1 LVARRETRGEKRPTG
16 DGEHPGS
23 DPNLSEFVLESLN
36 RTSVAA
42 MTLHDFTM
50 QTLEGEQK
58 KLADF
63 SGKTVLIVN
72 VASRCGLTP
81 HYAGLERVYRKYKDK
96 GFEVLG
102 FPCNQ
107 FGAQE
112 PGSAEDIRE
121 FCSTTYDVTFPL
133 FAKIDVNGAN
143 RSPLYQWLTEQDV
156 GPDGSGDIVW
166 NFGKFVVGPNGE
178 LVARFSPQVEP
189 EDPKLLQTVESALG

>member
-1 LVARRETRGEKRPTG
+1 
-16 DGEHPGS
+16 
-23 DPNLSEFVLESLN
+23 VLESLN

-81 HYAGLERVYRKYKDK
+81 QYTGLEELHRAYRDR
-96 GFEVLG
+96 GFSVLG

-107 FGAQE
+107 FAGQE
-112 PGSAEDIRE
+112 PGTEEEIKT
-121 FCSTTYDVTFPL
+121 FCSTKYDVTFPL
-133 FAKIDVNGAN
+133 FQKLDVNGATAH
-143 RSPLYQWLTEQDV
+143 PLYAWLNAQDTK
-156 GPDGSGDIVW
+156 PEGSGPIKR
-166 NFGKFVVGPNGE
+166 NFGKFLVGQDGAVIARYAPTTAPSAE
-178 LVARFSPQVEP
+178 ALVADIER
-189 EDPKLLQTVESALG
+189 ALG